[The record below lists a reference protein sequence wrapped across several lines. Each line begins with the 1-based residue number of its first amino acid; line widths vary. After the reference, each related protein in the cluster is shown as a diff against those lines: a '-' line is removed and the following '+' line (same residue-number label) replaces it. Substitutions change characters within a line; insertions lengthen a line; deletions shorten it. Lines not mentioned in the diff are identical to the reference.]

1 MQNQRHTKIAAAITG
16 LLTSANPAFAQSE
29 ATPTQLERVEITG
42 SNIKRIDTETS
53 SPVQVINREGIKR
66 TGATTVRQLLDA
78 LPSSTSGLSDLNGSN
93 SFAGGAS
100 SVSLRN
106 LGKQSTLVL
115 LNFRRVSPYALAD
128 FNEVFTNVDSLPLDA
143 VERVEI
149 LRNGASAI
157 YGSDAVAGVINII
170 TRKDYRGLVAG
181 GDYERSTVSK
191 KFGEGTFHITGGFGN
206 LDTDRFNVLANIEF
220 FKRDQVMWRDVL
232 QYANPLTLANIP
244 SGTGQL
250 SSFSYPGNIIG
261 VGPVS
266 GCDPSLVIGGLCRY
280 DRYTRFEAQPRADR
294 VNSLVSGQLRINES
308 LEAFGEVLLSR
319 TKTTYTNAFASY
331 GFNPDETWGD
341 PSTNMTK
348 NFYFRGLPVGH
359 PLNPTDDEVE
369 FRYRF
374 VDGPSEQQVTSDN
387 YRVLA
392 GVRGTYKSW
401 DFESAVSLM
410 GSKADQVE
418 RGFFSD
424 SGFKSVIGDYKGSRV
439 PVDQRIPLDPDFFNK
454 PGGYKIGQPNSQAVI
469 DTLFPRFGY
478 KAETRQ
484 LALDGKISGEL
495 MHLGGGP
502 LSLATGFDLRHEKMN
517 ISPSAN
523 LLAGDIVGLGL
534 VSTDAARTFGAVF
547 AELDAP
553 LTKEWEAQ
561 VAARIDKFPGFN
573 AHVSPKLGL
582 RYRPTK
588 ELLFRGTLEGG
599 FRAPNLTESATSTKV
614 SFGTGITDPKRCSQA
629 GALAADLRAQS
640 DALPDNDPNKAL
652 LAARA
657 DIVEQAE
664 CGGGVANITSNNP
677 TLKPEVSR
685 SLSLGLVFEPT
696 KDFNVAID
704 YFNIHRQ
711 DEIGL
716 KSTQE
721 LLAAEGNLPPGSS
734 INRNPLGA
742 DSVFTAAEQEK
753 YGVTVGQ
760 LSSIVNRFENVSRT
774 KTEGFDL
781 GVNSTFGLGGATV
794 DVGFLA
800 TYVKAYYSYSTVINA
815 YGNNLAGTYGIPR
828 LSASLTAALTTGPF
842 VNGIRIQHSSATS
855 LQTDYFDDNWSLAGC
870 AAKGISADDCRV
882 GTTSRLDYFFN
893 YKGVKNLTFGVYVRN
908 LLNQFPAF
916 DARALTDTGGNV
928 IPQQAED
935 AQRRALKLSVEYKFF

>member
-1 MQNQRHTKIAAAITG
+1 MKIAAAITG

-29 ATPTQLERVEITG
+29 ATTTQLERVEITG

-53 SPVQVINREGIKR
+53 SPVQVITREGIKR
-66 TGATTVRQLLDA
+66 TGATTVRQLIDA
-78 LPSSTSGLSDLNGSN
+78 LPSSTSGLSDINGSN

-128 FNEVFTNVDSLPLDA
+128 FNEIFTNVDSLPLDA

-170 TRKDYRGLVAG
+170 TRKDYRGLVVG

-191 KFGEGTFHITGGFGN
+191 KFGERAFHITGGFGN

-220 FKRDQVMWRDVL
+220 FKRDQVIWRDVL
-232 QYANPLTLANIP
+232 QHANPLTLAIIP
-244 SGTGQL
+244 KGTGQL

-261 VGPVS
+261 VGPVP

-280 DRYTRFEAQPRADR
+280 DRYTRFEAQPKGDR
-294 VNSLVSGQLRINES
+294 VNSLVSGQLKINES
-308 LEAFGEVLLSR
+308 VEAFGEVLLSR
-319 TKTTYTNAFASY
+319 TKTTYINAFQTY
-331 GFNPDETWGD
+331 GFNADETWGD

-348 NFYFRGLPVGH
+348 SFFYRGLPVGH
-359 PLNPTDDEVE
+359 PLNPTNDEVE

-392 GVRGTYKSW
+392 GVRGTYKNW
-401 DFESAVSLM
+401 DFESAVSFM

-418 RGFFSD
+418 RGRFSD
-424 SGFKSVIGDYKGSRV
+424 SGFKSVIGDYVS
-439 PVDQRIPLDPDFFNK
+439 LAPDFFNK
-454 PGGYKIGQPNSQAVI
+454 PGGYQIGQPNSPAVI

-478 KAETRQ
+478 KAETKQ

-517 ISPSAN
+517 ISPTAN

-599 FRAPNLTESATSTKV
+599 FRAPNLTESATSTKF
-614 SFGTGITDPKRCSQA
+614 SFANGVTDPKRCPQ
-629 GALAADLRAQS
+629 ALALATDLRAQS
-640 DALPDNDPNKAL
+640 DALPASDPNKVL
-652 LAARA
+652 LAAQA

-685 SLSLGLVFEPT
+685 GLSLGLLFEPT
-696 KDFNVAID
+696 KDFNVGID
-704 YFNIHRQ
+704 YFNIHRK

-721 LLAAEGNLPPGSS
+721 VLAAEGNLPPGVS
-734 INRNPLGA
+734 IKRNPLDA
-742 DSVFTAAEQEK
+742 DSVFTAEQQAK
-753 YGVTVGQ
+753 YGVTFGQ
-760 LSSIVNRFENVSRT
+760 LSSIVNQFENVSRT
-774 KTEGFDL
+774 KTEGFDFAA
-781 GVNSTFGLGGATV
+781 NSKFGLGSGSV
-794 DVGFLA
+794 EVGFLA
-800 TYVKAYYSYSTVINA
+800 TYVKSYYSYSTIINS
-815 YGNNLAGTYGIPR
+815 YGNNLAGTYGVPR

-842 VNGIRIQHSSATS
+842 VNGIRIKHSSATT

-893 YKGVKNLTFGVYVRN
+893 YTGVKNLTLGVYVRN

-916 DARALTDTGGNV
+916 DARALADTGGNI